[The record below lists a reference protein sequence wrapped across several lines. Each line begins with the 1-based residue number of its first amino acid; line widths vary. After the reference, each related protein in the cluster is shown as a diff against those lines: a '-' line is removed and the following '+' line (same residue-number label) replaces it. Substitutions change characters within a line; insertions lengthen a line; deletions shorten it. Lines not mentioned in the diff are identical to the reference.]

1 MNTLAEVTSLIRRLR
16 EPERRELAA
25 WLTESLEDNL
35 RVAEPAARYG
45 AAPGN
50 ADMFTVEEY
59 LALEEGS
66 CIRHEYAAGQIYA
79 MSEPLRRH
87 KVVAGNVFAAI
98 HAHLRGT
105 PCRPYMEKTRI
116 NIKAHGANY
125 YYYPDIV
132 VGCGEVPEEDEEDPP
147 EEYRL
152 VVEVMSHSTERI
164 DRREKALIYRE
175 LPSIQEIILI
185 SNKPALVTVY
195 RRTEDWAPS
204 ALASLDQEL
213 ELKSIGLTLP
223 LRRVYE
229 GLARPAAH
237 PG

>member
-1 MNTLAEVTSLIRRLR
+1 MNTLEEVTRLIRRLR

-35 RVAEPAARYG
+35 RVAESAVRYG
-45 AAPGN
+45 AGPGN
-50 ADMFTVEEY
+50 ADMFTVDEY
-59 LALEEGS
+59 LSLEEGS
-66 CIRHEYAAGQIYA
+66 AIRHEYAAGQIYA
-79 MSEPLRRH
+79 MPEPLRRH
-87 KVVAGNVFAAI
+87 KVIAGNVFAEV

-116 NIKAHGANY
+116 NIKAHGADY
-125 YYYPDIV
+125 YYYPDVV
-132 VGCGEVPEEDEEDPP
+132 VGCGEMPDEDEEDPP

-185 SNKPALVTVY
+185 SNKPAFVTVH
-195 RRTEDWAPS
+195 RRTENWAP
-204 ALASLDQEL
+204 LVVASLEQEL
-213 ELKSIGLTLP
+213 ELQSIGLALP
-223 LRRVYE
+223 LRRIYQ
-229 GLARPAAH
+229 GLR
-237 PG
+237 